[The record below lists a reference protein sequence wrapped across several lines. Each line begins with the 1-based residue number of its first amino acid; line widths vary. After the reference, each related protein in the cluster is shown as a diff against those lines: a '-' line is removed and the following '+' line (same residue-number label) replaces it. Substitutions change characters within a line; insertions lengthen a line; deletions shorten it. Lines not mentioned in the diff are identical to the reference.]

1 MPVHYLWAYCSW
13 ATTRA
18 LRSTAAPLSLPTSVP
33 PARTHDHS
41 PSVRPVSTTLTPGP
55 ACRRSSRTTLLPTSP
70 AVSLPSSD
78 PAATFTHPSI
88 SAHDRARNTTP
99 VTRALRCSHLGRAP
113 HLPERGTLSAGEAA
127 TAIELAGVAFISPTG
142 VGRCSRERARTMV
155 HVAVMSRLPPSISSA
170 RQPSARHRFPSH
182 LPPVSLPHKRTEHAS
197 EREAS
202 QSRFVSCRQ
211 PRQRDAARGVQ
222 VPAPCQESPSPY
234 AYLPPHA
241 SVHGNVECPAPRDAL
256 YAIHARLHADS
267 TRPKNSVFS
276 FRAVSILR
284 STPHPLSL
292 PQFA

>member
-1 MPVHYLWAYCSW
+1 MG
-13 ATTRA
+13 
-18 LRSTAAPLSLPTSVP
+18 
-33 PARTHDHS
+33 DHS
-41 PSVRPVSTTLTPGP
+41 SSVSDRRTTVLADVST
-55 ACRRSSRTTLLPTSP
+55 SSSNERPL
-70 AVSLPSSD
+70 AF
-78 PAATFTHPSI
+78 ATFTHPSI
-88 SAHDRARNTTP
+88 SAQDRARNTTP
-99 VTRALRCSHLGRAP
+99 VSCNTRVSSDHLRSEVDAPRALRCSHLGRAP

-211 PRQRDAARGVQ
+211 PRQRDAARAVQ